1 MGSVNQPNPRI
12 DQTVKV
18 FDSFYDFSTEVDANT
33 YDVVNSYFLSVFKDR
48 DAADSFS
55 VSLFRIA
62 DQTGVPVLT
71 ILAQIQDQ
79 DQIQL
84 TATIAYYLNGLRS
97 PSTLLGV
104 NSAVVPNQWAARN
117 VLP

>member
-1 MGSVNQPNPRI
+1 MPSVNQPNPKI

-18 FDSFYDFSTEVDANT
+18 FDDFYNFAIEVDSNT
-33 YDVVNSYFLSVFKDR
+33 YDVVNAYFSSVFKNQQ
-48 DAADSFS
+48 AAESFTI
-55 VSLFRIA
+55 SLFRIA
-62 DQTGVPVLT
+62 EESQVPVLT

-79 DQIQL
+79 DQIEL

-97 PSTLLGV
+97 PATLLGI